1 MTSIT
6 IVTATLNAANVIGA
20 LAADLLAQTDR
31 DFRWLIV
38 DGGSNDG
45 TIERLPSD
53 ILDRVDLVRE
63 SDFGIYDALN
73 KGVRRCATS
82 HYLVIGA
89 DDRLDRDAIATYRRL
104 AAESGADIIAASVR
118 DDGRIARPN
127 RGKSWMRGQN
137 AFISHHSVGTLIR
150 RSLHDTVGFYS
161 AGLPIAADQLF
172 IKTAIQRGC
181 RVCYAPDFVA
191 GEFSR
196 DGVSSTRYLATLFEF
211 TLVQMRTE
219 KSRVLQLSLLLFRL
233 LRHWRRI
240 VR

>member
-38 DGGSNDG
+38 DGGSTDG

-89 DDRLDRDAIATYRRL
+89 DDRLDRTPHRRIPPAGCGIGNIDTPPAFATTAGSHAR
-104 AAESGADIIAASVR
+104 IAAKAGCGVR
-118 DDGRIARPN
+118 TPSSA
-127 RGKSWMRGQN
+127 
-137 AFISHHSVGTLIR
+137 TT
-150 RSLHDTVGFYS
+150 RS
-161 AGLPIAADQLF
+161 
-172 IKTAIQRGC
+172 
-181 RVCYAPDFVA
+181 AP
-191 GEFSR
+191 
-196 DGVSSTRYLATLFEF
+196 
-211 TLVQMRTE
+211 
-219 KSRVLQLSLLLFRL
+219 
-233 LRHWRRI
+233 
-240 VR
+240 